1 MEKIIIKKKFGWF
14 NKVGLFNPEEP
25 YYEVSP
31 MCSSYTCWNKSLD
44 KAIESCLK
52 KVYDVD
58 FIISQT
64 PHTKKAR
71 VFKPGVK
78 YDISFK
84 VNKITQYYGVYSGGL
99 EDTLITVKS
108 FEINSFEEAIF
119 SQSSHRYVAV
129 EVEPSIEVKSFPFA
143 RTKKGWESLVYA
155 HFGWRNDLAEDYL
168 KENPWK

>member
-1 MEKIIIKKKFGWF
+1 MERIIIRREA
-14 NKVGLFNPEEP
+14 GLFDSEL
-25 YYEVSP
+25 YYGA
-31 MCSSYTCWNKSLD
+31 SSIYIYDESTYWNKSLD

-52 KVYDVD
+52 GLYDVD

-78 YDISFK
+78 YNIHFK

-99 EDTLITVKS
+99 EDTLITIKS
-108 FEINSFEEAIF
+108 FEINNFEEARF
-119 SQSSHRYVAV
+119 SQETNCYIAV

-155 HFGWRNDLAEDYL
+155 HFGWRKDLAEEFL

>member
-1 MEKIIIKKKFGWF
+1 MERIIIRREA
-14 NKVGLFNPEEP
+14 GLFGPEFH
-25 YYEVSP
+25 YEVSYL
-31 MCSSYTCWNKSLD
+31 CRSYTSWNKSLD

-52 KVYDVD
+52 GVYDVD

-78 YDISFK
+78 YDIHFK
-84 VNKITQYYGVYSGGL
+84 VAKITQYYGVYSGGL

-108 FEINSFEEAIF
+108 FEINNLEEASF
-119 SQSSHRYVAV
+119 SQESACYIAI

-155 HFGWRNDLAEDYL
+155 HFGWHKDYAEDYL
-168 KENPWK
+168 KENPW

>member
-1 MEKIIIKKKFGWF
+1 MERIIIRREA
-14 NKVGLFNPEEP
+14 GLFDPEL
-25 YYEVSP
+25 YYGA
-31 MCSSYTCWNKSLD
+31 SYVYGGDTSWNKSLD

-52 KVYDVD
+52 EVYDVD

-78 YDISFK
+78 YDIHFK
-84 VNKITQYYGVYSGGL
+84 VAKIIQYFGVYSGGL
-99 EDTLITVKS
+99 EEKLLTVKS
-108 FEINSFEEAIF
+108 FEINSFEEARF
-119 SQSSHRYVAV
+119 SQAFHRYIAV
-129 EVEPSIEVKSFPFA
+129 EVEPFIEVKSFPFA

-155 HFGWRNDLAEDYL
+155 HFGWREDLAEDYL

>member
-1 MEKIIIKKKFGWF
+1 MERIIIRREA
-14 NKVGLFNPEEP
+14 GLFDSEL
-25 YYEVSP
+25 YYGATSIYIYDEST
-31 MCSSYTCWNKSLD
+31 YWNKSLD

-52 KVYDVD
+52 GLYDVD

-78 YDISFK
+78 YNIHFK

-99 EDTLITVKS
+99 EDTLITIKS
-108 FEINSFEEAIF
+108 FEINNFEEARF
-119 SQSSHRYVAV
+119 SQETNCYIAV

-155 HFGWRNDLAEDYL
+155 HFGWHKDYAEEFL

>member
-1 MEKIIIKKKFGWF
+1 MERIIIRTKREA
-14 NKVGLFNPEEP
+14 GLFGLFDPEL
-25 YYEVSP
+25 YYRA
-31 MCSSYTCWNKSLD
+31 SSIYTYDESTYWNKSLD

-52 KVYDVD
+52 GLYDVN
-58 FIISQT
+58 FVISQT

-78 YDISFK
+78 YDIHFK
-84 VNKITQYYGVYSGGL
+84 VAKITQYYGVYSGGL

-108 FEINSFEEAIF
+108 FEINSFEEASF
-119 SQSSHRYVAV
+119 SQSSHRYIAV

-155 HFGWRNDLAEDYL
+155 HFGWHEDLAGEYL
-168 KENPWK
+168 KEHPWK

>member
-1 MEKIIIKKKFGWF
+1 MERIIIMREA
-14 NKVGLFNPEEP
+14 GLFNPEL
-25 YYEVSP
+25 YYAA
-31 MCSSYTCWNKSLD
+31 SSIYTYDGNTYWDKSLN

-52 KVYDVD
+52 GVYDVD

-78 YDISFK
+78 YDIHFK
-84 VNKITQYYGVYSGGL
+84 VAKIIQYCGVYSGGL
-99 EDTLITVKS
+99 EDTLITIKS
-108 FEINSFEEAIF
+108 FEIDNIDEASF
-119 SQSSHRYVAV
+119 SQSSHRYIAV

-155 HFGWRNDLAEDYL
+155 HFGWRKDLAEDYL

>member
-1 MEKIIIKKKFGWF
+1 MERIIIMREA
-14 NKVGLFNPEEP
+14 GLFDSEL
-25 YYEVSP
+25 YYGA
-31 MCSSYTCWNKSLD
+31 SSIYTYDENTYWNKSLD

-52 KVYDVD
+52 GVYDVD

-78 YDISFK
+78 YDIHFK
-84 VNKITQYYGVYSGGL
+84 VAKIIQYFGVYSGGL
-99 EDTLITVKS
+99 ENTLIAVKY
-108 FEINSFEEAIF
+108 FEINNLEEASF
-119 SQSSHRYVAV
+119 SQETYRYIAV

-143 RTKKGWESLVYA
+143 CAKKGWESLVYA
-155 HFGWRNDLAEDYL
+155 HLGWPKDLAEDYL

>member
-1 MEKIIIKKKFGWF
+1 MERIIIMREA
-14 NKVGLFNPEEP
+14 GLFDSEL
-25 YYEVSP
+25 YYAA
-31 MCSSYTCWNKSLD
+31 SSIYTYDENTYWNKSLD

-52 KVYDVD
+52 GLYDVNY
-58 FIISQT
+58 IISQT

-78 YDISFK
+78 YDIHFK
-84 VNKITQYYGVYSGGL
+84 VAKIIQYFGVYSGGL
-99 EDTLITVKS
+99 EDTLITIKS
-108 FEINSFEEAIF
+108 FEIDNLEEASF
-119 SQSSHRYVAV
+119 SQSSHRYIVV

-155 HFGWRNDLAEDYL
+155 HFGWREDLAEDYL

>member
-1 MEKIIIKKKFGWF
+1 MERIIIRREA
-14 NKVGLFNPEEP
+14 GLFDSEL
-25 YYEVSP
+25 YYGA
-31 MCSSYTCWNKSLD
+31 SSIYIYDESTYWNKSLN

-52 KVYDVD
+52 GLYDVD
-58 FIISQT
+58 FVISQT

-78 YDISFK
+78 YNIHFK

-99 EDTLITVKS
+99 EDTLITIKS
-108 FEINSFEEAIF
+108 FEINNFEEARF
-119 SQSSHRYVAV
+119 SQETNCYIAV

-155 HFGWRNDLAEDYL
+155 HFGWHKDYAEEFL

>member
-1 MEKIIIKKKFGWF
+1 MERIIIRREA
-14 NKVGLFNPEEP
+14 GLFDSEL
-25 YYEVSP
+25 YYGA
-31 MCSSYTCWNKSLD
+31 SSIYIYDESTYWNKSLN

-52 KVYDVD
+52 GLYDVD
-58 FIISQT
+58 FVISQT

-78 YDISFK
+78 YNIHFK

-99 EDTLITVKS
+99 EDTLITIKS
-108 FEINSFEEAIF
+108 FEINNFEEARF
-119 SQSSHRYVAV
+119 SQETNCYIAV

-155 HFGWRNDLAEDYL
+155 HFGWHKDYSEEFL

>member
-1 MEKIIIKKKFGWF
+1 MEKIIIKTKREA
-14 NKVGLFNPEEP
+14 GLFDPELL
-25 YYEVSP
+25 YGA
-31 MCSSYTCWNKSLD
+31 SYVYDGNTSWNKSLD

-52 KVYDVD
+52 GVYDVD

-71 VFKPGVK
+71 VFKP
-78 YDISFK
+78 DIHFK
-84 VNKITQYYGVYSGGL
+84 VAKITQYYGVYSGGL

-108 FEINSFEEAIF
+108 FEINNLEEASF
-119 SQSSHRYVAV
+119 SQESACYIAI

-155 HFGWRNDLAEDYL
+155 HFGWREDLAEDYL

>member
-1 MEKIIIKKKFGWF
+1 MERIIIKTKREA
-14 NKVGLFNPEEP
+14 GLFDPELL
-25 YYEVSP
+25 YGA
-31 MCSSYTCWNKSLD
+31 SYVYGGDTSWNKSLD

-52 KVYDVD
+52 EVYDVD

-78 YDISFK
+78 YTINFK

-108 FEINSFEEAIF
+108 FEIDNFEEASF
-119 SQSSHRYVAV
+119 SQSSHRYIAV

-155 HFGWRNDLAEDYL
+155 HFGWHKDYAEDYL

>member
-1 MEKIIIKKKFGWF
+1 MERIIIRREA
-14 NKVGLFNPEEP
+14 GLFDSEL
-25 YYEVSP
+25 YYGA
-31 MCSSYTCWNKSLD
+31 SSIYIYDESTYWNKSLD

-52 KVYDVD
+52 GLYDVD
-58 FIISQT
+58 FVISQT

-78 YDISFK
+78 YNIHFK

-99 EDTLITVKS
+99 EDTLITIKS
-108 FEINSFEEAIF
+108 FEINNFEEAHF
-119 SQSSHRYVAV
+119 SQETNCYIAV

-155 HFGWRNDLAEDYL
+155 HFGWHKDYAEEFL

>member
-1 MEKIIIKKKFGWF
+1 MERIIIRREA
-14 NKVGLFNPEEP
+14 GLFDSEL
-25 YYEVSP
+25 YYGA
-31 MCSSYTCWNKSLD
+31 SSIYIYDESTYWNKSLD

-52 KVYDVD
+52 GLYDVD

-78 YDISFK
+78 YNINFK
-84 VNKITQYYGVYSGGL
+84 VNKITQYFGVYSGGL
-99 EDTLITVKS
+99 EDTLITIKS
-108 FEINSFEEAIF
+108 FEIDNFEEACF
-119 SQSSHRYVAV
+119 SQETNCYIAV

-155 HFGWRNDLAEDYL
+155 HFGWHKDYAEEFL

>member
-1 MEKIIIKKKFGWF
+1 MERIIIRREA
-14 NKVGLFNPEEP
+14 GLFDSEL
-25 YYEVSP
+25 YYGA
-31 MCSSYTCWNKSLD
+31 SSIYIYDESTYWNKSLD

-52 KVYDVD
+52 GLYDVD

-78 YDISFK
+78 YTINFK
-84 VNKITQYYGVYSGGL
+84 VNKIIQYYGVYSGGL
-99 EDTLITVKS
+99 EDTLITIKS
-108 FEINSFEEAIF
+108 FEINNFEEARF
-119 SQSSHRYVAV
+119 SQETNCYIAV

-155 HFGWRNDLAEDYL
+155 HFGWHKDYAEDYL

>member
-1 MEKIIIKKKFGWF
+1 MERIIIRREA
-14 NKVGLFNPEEP
+14 GLFNPEL
-25 YYEVSP
+25 YYLAASV
-31 MCSSYTCWNKSLD
+31 YTYDGNTYWDKSLD

-52 KVYDVD
+52 GVYDVD

-78 YDISFK
+78 YNINFK
-84 VNKITQYYGVYSGGL
+84 VNRIIQYYGVYSGGL
-99 EDTLITVKS
+99 ENILIAVKS
-108 FEINSFEEAIF
+108 FEINSFEEARF
-119 SQSSHRYVAV
+119 SQESYRSIAV

-155 HFGWRNDLAEDYL
+155 HFGWHKDYAENYL
-168 KENPWK
+168 KENPW

>member
-1 MEKIIIKKKFGWF
+1 MEKIIIKREA
-14 NKVGLFNPEEP
+14 GLFDSEL
-25 YYEVSP
+25 YYGA
-31 MCSSYTCWNKSLD
+31 SSIYIYDESTYWNKSLD

-52 KVYDVD
+52 GLYDVD

-78 YDISFK
+78 YNIHFK

-99 EDTLITVKS
+99 EDTLITIKS
-108 FEINSFEEAIF
+108 FEINNFEEARF
-119 SQSSHRYVAV
+119 SQETNCYIAV

-155 HFGWRNDLAEDYL
+155 HFGWHKDYAEEFL

>member
-1 MEKIIIKKKFGWF
+1 MEKLIIKREA
-14 NKVGLFNPEEP
+14 GLFNPELH
-25 YYEVSP
+25 YEVSYLYH
-31 MCSSYTCWNKSLD
+31 SYTSWNKSLD

-52 KVYDVD
+52 GVYDVD

-78 YDISFK
+78 YTINFK

-99 EDTLITVKS
+99 ENKLVAIKS
-108 FEINSFEEAIF
+108 FEINSFEEARF
-119 SQSSHRYVAV
+119 SQAFHRYIVI

-155 HFGWRNDLAEDYL
+155 HFGWREDLAEDYL

>member
-1 MEKIIIKKKFGWF
+1 MEKIIIKK
-14 NKVGLFNPEEP
+14 NVSLFNPEEP
-25 YYEVSP
+25 YYEVSS
-31 MCSSYTCWNKSLD
+31 MCGSYTGWNESLD

-52 KVYDVD
+52 EVYDVD

-78 YDISFK
+78 YNINFK
-84 VNKITQYYGVYSGGL
+84 VNKITQYFGVYSGGI
-99 EDTLITVKS
+99 ENKLINVDS
-108 FEINSFEEAIF
+108 FEINSFDEASF
-119 SQSSHRYVAV
+119 SQKSERYIAV

-155 HFGWRNDLAEDYL
+155 HFGWREDLAEEYL
-168 KENPWK
+168 KEHPW

>member
-1 MEKIIIKKKFGWF
+1 MERIIIKK
-14 NKVGLFNPEEP
+14 NVSLFNPEEP
-25 YYEVSP
+25 YYEVSS
-31 MCSSYTCWNKSLD
+31 MCGNYTGWNESLD

-52 KVYDVD
+52 EIYDVD

-78 YDISFK
+78 YNINFR
-84 VNKITQYYGVYSGGL
+84 VNKIIQYYGVYSGGL

-119 SQSSHRYVAV
+119 SQSSHRYIAV

-155 HFGWRNDLAEDYL
+155 HFGWREDLAEDYL

>member
-1 MEKIIIKKKFGWF
+1 MERIIIRRET
-14 NKVGLFNPEEP
+14 GLFDSEL
-25 YYEVSP
+25 YYGA
-31 MCSSYTCWNKSLD
+31 SYLGGDTTWNKSLD
-44 KAIESCLK
+44 KAIESRLK

-78 YDISFK
+78 YNINFK
-84 VNKITQYYGVYSGGL
+84 VNKITQYFGVYSGGL
-99 EDTLITVKS
+99 EDTLITIKS
-108 FEINSFEEAIF
+108 FEIDNFEEAHF
-119 SQSSHRYVAV
+119 SQETNCYIAV

-155 HFGWRNDLAEDYL
+155 HFGWHKDYAEEFL

>member
-1 MEKIIIKKKFGWF
+1 MEKLIIKREA
-14 NKVGLFNPEEP
+14 GLFDPELH
-25 YYEVSP
+25 YEVSYLYR
-31 MCSSYTCWNKSLD
+31 SYTSWNKSLD

-52 KVYDVD
+52 EVYDVD

-78 YDISFK
+78 YTINFK
-84 VNKITQYYGVYSGGL
+84 VNKITQYFGVYSGGL
-99 EDTLITVKS
+99 EEKLLTIKS
-108 FEINSFEEAIF
+108 FEINSFEEARF
-119 SQSSHRYVAV
+119 SQAFHRYIVI

-155 HFGWRNDLAEDYL
+155 HFGWRKDLAEDYL

>member
-1 MEKIIIKKKFGWF
+1 MERIIIRREA
-14 NKVGLFNPEEP
+14 GLFNPEL
-25 YYEVSP
+25 YYLAASV
-31 MCSSYTCWNKSLD
+31 YTYDGNTYWDKSLD

-52 KVYDVD
+52 GVYDVD

-78 YDISFK
+78 YNINFK
-84 VNKITQYYGVYSGGL
+84 VNKIIQYFGVYSGGI
-99 EDTLITVKS
+99 ENKLINVDS
-108 FEINSFEEAIF
+108 FEINSFDEASF
-119 SQSSHRYVAV
+119 SQKSERYIAV

-155 HFGWRNDLAEDYL
+155 HFGWREDLAEEYL
-168 KENPWK
+168 KEHPWK

>member
-1 MEKIIIKKKFGWF
+1 MERIIIRRKTGWF
-14 NKVGLFNPEEP
+14 DSEL
-25 YYEVSP
+25 YYGA
-31 MCSSYTCWNKSLD
+31 SSVYTYDESTSWNKSLD
-44 KAIESCLK
+44 KAIESRLK

-78 YDISFK
+78 YTINFK
-84 VNKITQYYGVYSGGL
+84 VNKIIQYYGVYSGGL
-99 EDTLITVKS
+99 EDTLITIKS
-108 FEINSFEEAIF
+108 FEINNFEEARF
-119 SQSSHRYVAV
+119 SQETNCYIAV

-155 HFGWRNDLAEDYL
+155 HFGWHKDYAEEFL